1 MDGEEFPAVPLY
13 AFEQTEGGI
22 AFYTTDPQFEIALP
36 QRQEV
41 RMVEI
46 SGQTS
51 RLLPFEVEEKAIWK
65 AAQEN
70 RALEQN
76 CRELNGKISEL
87 NDFHTRSEYLQHHRL
102 KAAVRALL
110 GRLWNQ

>member
-1 MDGEEFPAVPLY
+1 M
-13 AFEQTEGGI
+13 
-22 AFYTTDPQFEIALP
+22 
-36 QRQEV
+36 
-41 RMVEI
+41 
-46 SGQTS
+46 
-51 RLLPFEVEEKAIWK
+51 EEKAIWK

-87 NDFHTRSEYLQHHRL
+87 NEKTNNLERDLDEAFANLAAARREQAQEHQAYVALQDQLAQRDARLQTYAEDFHTRSEYLQHHRL